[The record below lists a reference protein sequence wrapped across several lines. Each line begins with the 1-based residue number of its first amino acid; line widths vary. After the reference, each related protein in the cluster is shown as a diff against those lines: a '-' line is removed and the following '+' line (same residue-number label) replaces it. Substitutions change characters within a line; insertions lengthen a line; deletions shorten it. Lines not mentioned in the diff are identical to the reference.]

1 MKTDADNHT
10 NQSTSPAVLK
20 FTPLW
25 QGAQIQTRT
34 TSEWSFVRRSFEP
47 TTTLESSL
55 QRLIVDVMCRKTYGP
70 LTHPKEQAS
79 VVLDSATHRVNL
91 YQVVFFSLILIRWI
105 EIYPVDSAIQ
115 RVNNFGQEL
124 KLVIFQAR
132 CLNNKLENNWFL

>member
-34 TSEWSFVRRSFEP
+34 TSEWSFFRRSFEP

-55 QRLIVDVMCRKTYGP
+55 QRLVVDVMCRKTYGP

-79 VVLDSATHRVNL
+79 VVLRL
-91 YQVVFFSLILIRWI
+91 
-105 EIYPVDSAIQ
+105 DSAIH

-124 KLVIFQAR
+124 KISYFSGYVP
-132 CLNNKLENNWFL
+132 